1 MVERSKTPVS
11 LSAVVERL
19 SFDLRKRWR
28 STADKITVGEDRE
41 IIVTFLEKKARTSL
55 NHVFG
60 DILRSKDQEKE
71 KHMGSQFKVQEQQ
84 LCCQSVR

>member
-28 STADKITVGEDRE
+28 STDDKITVGEDRE
-41 IIVTFLEKKARTSL
+41 IIVAFVEKISYLFESCFWSHPK
-55 NHVFG
+55 VQ
-60 DILRSKDQEKE
+60 RSRKGK
-71 KHMGSQFKVQEQQ
+71 KNMGSQLRVQEQQ
-84 LCCQSVR
+84 LCRQSGR